1 MMNRSTVVLSKSLIA
16 DYAHCMAVVR
26 QADLSAFLCGLSLP
40 HAVRQSYYAIRALNV
55 ELASI
60 PDHTSRPETGL
71 MRLTFWKD
79 TLHSL
84 YQQQLPQLQT
94 QSFEEKSTPQN
105 DTSSPIN
112 SATLN
117 SPLVRALQHTIVSYP
132 IPRAR
137 FDRLLHHRQSDIS
150 RHGAPFESLGAVENH
165 AEGTQAAMLHAALD
179 MLLSRPSSS
188 APQNLNVASTSTST
202 SSSKLSPSP
211 RVAAVRGAISHVG
224 QATGLVILL
233 RSVAHHARHRQFY
246 LPLTL
251 TAKYGVSAESVFRGE
266 SSSNLREVCFRVA
279 DLARAHVDE
288 ASTAM
293 AKLSSSSSSS
303 SAPQN
308 EEEPADLEKSA
319 RMVLAHGVPVALFLD
334 RLQRADFDVLS
345 PSIAAWNPRVQLQ
358 MRLLKYNLW
367 GTF

>member
-40 HAVRQSYYAIRALNV
+40 HAVRQSYYTIRALNV

-84 YQQQLPQLQT
+84 YQQQS
-94 QSFEEKSTPQN
+94 QSHSQSQNFEEKSTPQN

-150 RHGAPFESLGAVENH
+150 RHDAPFESLGAVENH

-179 MLLSRPSSS
+179 MLLSRPFSS
-188 APQNLNVASTSTST
+188 APQNLNAGSTST

-211 RVAAVRGAISHVG
+211 RVAAVRAAISHVG

-266 SSSNLREVCFRVA
+266 ASTNLREVCFRVA

-293 AKLSSSSSSS
+293 AKLSSSSTSSF
-303 SAPQN
+303 APQS

-358 MRLLKYNLW
+358 MRLLKYSLW